1 MTTRFCRGLALLSL
15 GLASAEH
22 ARAQVDWE
30 GLPEGRWT
38 VVSSNTIADLD
49 PCPSRDCSY
58 SAVEGQS
65 GVINDWCGGAF
76 AAGHGE
82 LGGLVA
88 WGGGHNGYFGSEVY
102 VFDLASGEWER
113 RSEPYDDGSD
123 SVAAQCNDDGV
134 YPDGSA
140 CPTHTYDQVDYH
152 PATNRFVIL
161 GGTPDPVCGGCV
173 DDRVH
178 LFDLTDSSWQLGAQ
192 KDGPV
197 YYGGTS
203 AYDAERDLFWLLSAY
218 AHSFASYDP
227 VADAWT
233 DYGSPGNVEIDGAG
247 AIDPERDLYLFIDA
261 LGSGNV
267 YAIPLD
273 APDSDFVELSVEGDV
288 EIQSANKLGFD
299 RDASTGRFVAWDDG
313 PDLFLLDA
321 PSGDWRTG
329 TWRWTRVAPDDAS
342 VSPTRNPNGTY
353 GRLRYAASVNAF
365 VLVSST
371 EGPVWAYRVSPGAG
385 TGQNPEPAQPDGGM
399 PDGGAAG
406 VSGAGMSG
414 AGVSGGGTSSGG
426 VSGGAMSGGGGSAPA
441 GASGM
446 SGAGAGGSVAMPVSD
461 TSDADGCGCRVASR
475 AQRGNAMLGA
485 LLVAAL
491 TFVRVARRRVATC
504 ARGEP
509 PG

>member
-1 MTTRFCRGLALLSL
+1 MTPRARLGFALALALT
-15 GLASAEH
+15 LASAGQ
-22 ARAQVDWE
+22 ARAQVDWD

-38 VVSSNTIADLD
+38 VVSSNTLADLD
-49 PCPSRDCSY
+49 PCPNGDCSY

-76 AAGHGE
+76 AAGYGE

-102 VFDLASGEWER
+102 VFDLASGEWAR
-113 RSEPYDDGSD
+113 VSEPYDDGTD
-123 SVAAQCNDDGV
+123 SVAEQCNDDGV

-161 GGTPDPVCGGCV
+161 GGTGDPVCGGCV
-173 DDRVH
+173 DDRAH
-178 LFDLTDSSWQLGAQ
+178 LFDLTDNSWELGAK

-203 AYDAERDLFWLLSAY
+203 AYDAERDLFWLFSAY
-218 AHSFASYDP
+218 SHSFASYDP

-233 DYGSPGNVEIDGAG
+233 DYGSPGNNEIDGAG

-261 LGSGNV
+261 RGSGNLF
-267 YAIPLD
+267 AIPLD
-273 APDSDFVELSVEGDV
+273 APDSDFVQLSVEGDT
-288 EIQSANKLGFD
+288 EIQSADKLGFD
-299 RDASTGRFVAWDDG
+299 RDSSTARFVGWDDG
-313 PDLFLLDA
+313 ADLFLLDA
-321 PSGDWRTG
+321 PTDDWRTG

-342 VSPTRNPNGTY
+342 VVPMRNENGTY

-371 EGPVWAYRVSPGAG
+371 DGPVWAYRVSPGAG
-385 TGQNPEPAQPDGGM
+385 TGQNPEHTEPDGGVA
-399 PDGGAAG
+399 DGGT
-406 VSGAGMSG
+406 S
-414 AGVSGGGTSSGG
+414 GVSGGMSSGG
-426 VSGGAMSGGGGSAPA
+426 VSGGGVSGGGGNAPRAGAPGA

-446 SGAGAGGSVAMPVSD
+446 PSGGASGSAVAKPASGEN
-461 TSDADGCGCRVASR
+461 DADGCGCRVASR
-475 AQRGNAMLGA
+475 APRGTALLGA

-491 TFVRVARRRVATC
+491 ACVRVARRRAQSSSRNWPS
-504 ARGEP
+504 AS
-509 PG
+509 